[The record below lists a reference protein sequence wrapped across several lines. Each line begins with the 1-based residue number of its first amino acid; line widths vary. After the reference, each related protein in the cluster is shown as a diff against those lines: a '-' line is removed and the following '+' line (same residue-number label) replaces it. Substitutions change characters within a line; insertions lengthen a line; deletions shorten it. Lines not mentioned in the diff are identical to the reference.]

1 VSGFSRTS
9 EIVVKHGLVALS
21 CLALFAI
28 PTPRAQDAAGP
39 TFEVAS
45 VKKSAP
51 PATGPMMVAG
61 GIRRGDRWF
70 AGYAT
75 LRMLIQGAYAPS
87 YQMEGLIVGGPG
99 WINTDRFDI
108 DAKMAPGTTAD
119 DMRTMAQALLADRFK
134 LAAHAETRDLQ
145 VYALVLA
152 RGDGKLG
159 PKMRPSD
166 VDCEAL
172 RAARANGTAP
182 SVGPPRAGEPM
193 PPCTTRLNFGPL
205 SRIDSSGMR
214 LAQLVGLL
222 SLSTGRPVV
231 DRTGLSGDFAVSVEF
246 VSEPGAGSQLGP
258 PASSTG
264 APPPDAPSLFTAL
277 QEQLGLK
284 LDSRREPTE
293 VLVIDRAEQPSPD

>member
-1 VSGFSRTS
+1 
-9 EIVVKHGLVALS
+9 
-21 CLALFAI
+21 
-28 PTPRAQDAAGP
+28 
-39 TFEVAS
+39 
-45 VKKSAP
+45 
-51 PATGPMMVAG
+51 MMVAG
-61 GIRRGDRWF
+61 GIRRGDRWV

-99 WINTDRFDI
+99 WLDTDRFDV

-119 DMRTMAQALLADRFK
+119 ADDMRAMARALLADRFK

-152 RGDGKLG
+152 RSDGKLG

-166 VDCEAL
+166 VDCEAM
-172 RAARANGTAP
+172 RAARANGAAP
-182 SVGPPRAGEPM
+182 PVGPPRAGEPM
-193 PPCTTRLNFGPL
+193 ASCTTRLMFGPL
-205 SRIDSSGMR
+205 SRIESSGMR
-214 LAQLVGLL
+214 LAQLVGFL

-231 DRTGLSGDFAVSVEF
+231 DRTGLSGDFIVSVEF
-246 VSEPGAGSQLGP
+246 VAEPGAGSQLGP
-258 PASSTG
+258 PAPAAA
-264 APPPDAPSLFTAL
+264 APPPDAASLFTAL

-293 VLVIDRAEQPSPD
+293 VLVIDRVEQPSPD

>member
-1 VSGFSRTS
+1 MMTRMLCS
-9 EIVVKHGLVALS
+9 IVALS
-21 CLALFAI
+21 FVTTCLVADDQQNA
-28 PTPRAQDAAGP
+28 PASP

-61 GIRRGDRWF
+61 GIRRGDRWV

-75 LRMLIQGAYAPS
+75 LRMLVQGAYEPR

-99 WINTDRFDI
+99 WINTDRFDV

-145 VYALVLA
+145 LYALVLA

-166 VDCEAL
+166 VDCEAM
-172 RAARANGTAP
+172 RAARASGAAP
-182 SVGPPRAGEPM
+182 PVAPPRAGEPM
-193 PPCTTRLNFGPL
+193 ASCTTRLMFGPL
-205 SRIDSSGMR
+205 SRIESSGMR

-222 SLSTGRPVV
+222 SLSTSRPVV
-231 DRTGLSGDFAVSVEF
+231 DRTGLSGDFVVSVEF
-246 VSEPGAGSQLGP
+246 VAEPGADSQLGP
-258 PASSTG
+258 PRPGAA

-293 VLVIDRAEQPSPD
+293 VLVIDKAEQPSAD